1 MDQKRN
7 KNMETQHRKIQRD
20 SVKAV
25 LRGNFTVI
33 NFQEKRMISKKQP
46 NFTPQGTSKRRI
58 N

>member
-1 MDQKRN
+1 
-7 KNMETQHRKIQRD
+7 METQHRKIQRD